1 MLSAVV
7 LAYFHHELQITFFAI
22 CMTQMS
28 EYIQEVHGFEK
39 DNITILM
46 DDGVHTEPTKEN
58 ILAAYEKLVS
68 ESEDGDVVFCHF
80 SGKLI

>member
-1 MLSAVV
+1 
-7 LAYFHHELQITFFAI
+7 
-22 CMTQMS
+22 
-28 EYIQEVHGFEK
+28 
-39 DNITILM
+39 M